1 MTITIPADVANVLAG
16 QVEAGKFASTEQALP
31 AAVSL
36 LGKEDERQ
44 RKRDA
49 FVATLREAD
58 EQISRG
64 DFLDVDDAFD
74 QVEVELFGKRLADE

>member
-1 MTITIPADVANVLAG
+1 
-16 QVEAGKFASTEQALP
+16 
-31 AAVSL
+31 

-44 RKRDA
+44 RKREA
-49 FVATLREAD
+49 FIATLREAD

-64 DFLDVDDAFD
+64 DFLDVDDAFN